1 MEITPA
7 YARGKTQFR
16 RRQGVAHAT
25 LRRCKPRLD
34 PGSPRGFPG
43 LDGSSLREGIV
54 AAKRPGD
61 AGPSTEKARCGWV
74 PAGDEEYARYHD
86 EEWGRPVHDDR
97 HLFEMLIL
105 EGAQAGLSWSTI
117 LRKRA
122 AYRRAFARFDP
133 AKVARFDARRQA
145 KLLQDPGIV
154 RNRLKVESAVSNAR
168 AFLAVQKEFGSFGR
182 YLWDW
187 VGGYPIHNGWRTR
200 GQLPARTE
208 LSDRISRD
216 LKKRGFR
223 FVGSTIIYAYLQAVG
238 VVNDHTAGCY
248 LYQARPPVARVARK
262 SSRSV
267 R

>member
-1 MEITPA
+1 VASKRAARTSPA
-7 YARGKTQFR
+7 
-16 RRQGVAHAT
+16 
-25 LRRCKPRLD
+25 
-34 PGSPRGFPG
+34 
-43 LDGSSLREGIV
+43 RE
-54 AAKRPGD
+54 K
-61 AGPSTEKARCGWV
+61 SRCGWV
-74 PAGDEEYARYHD
+74 PAGNAEYARYHD

-122 AYRRAFARFDP
+122 AYRRAFANFDP
-133 AKVARFDARRQA
+133 ARVARFDARRRA
-145 KLLQDPGIV
+145 ALLQDPGIV
-154 RNRLKVESAVSNAR
+154 RNRLKIDSTVTNAQ
-168 AFLAVQKEFGSFGR
+168 AFLALQRELGSFSR

-187 VGGYPIHNGWRTR
+187 VGGQPVINGWRSR
-200 GQLPARTE
+200 SQVPASSE

-248 LYQARPPVARVARK
+248 LYRRK
-262 SSRSV
+262 ASRS
-267 R
+267 